1 MQLNLPSYNFKQKQ
15 ENEKMFI
22 FDCIRKK
29 YVVCTSEEWVR
40 QNFIQYMINE
50 KHYPIALLAVE
61 YSFKYFSMQRRADIV
76 AFDLKG
82 IPKLIVECKAP
93 EVKIS
98 QNVFNQIAM
107 YNISLK
113 VPYLVVTNGLSHFC
127 CKINFEN
134 NSYDFLTEIP
144 SFELIR

>member
-40 QNFIQYMINE
+40 QNFIQYMISE
-50 KHYPIALLAVE
+50 KHYPMALLAVE
-61 YSFKYFSMQRRADIV
+61 YSFKYFSMQRRADVV